1 MRKNSPLW
9 RRRGHLFNT
18 SERMPQN
25 IDRLLLMAS
34 LLLNVWFSFT
44 QIASLALDQKF
55 LWI

>member
-44 QIASLALDQKF
+44 QIASLALDQKL